1 MANKVQLK
9 AAGDRDFTDNYPF
22 AELTRIMGFDPRV
35 QPTPRPDEDF
45 EIDLEKELMGM
56 FDPGPDAPIGPAPT
70 QGYPQETDDNLR
82 ANDATSA
89 EALEEVFAANL
100 EEELS
105 ARADSW
111 DGAEEGASPAGESAA
126 EQTVMR
132 AEADPAHDG
141 DPEGVFDDLA
151 EVDMDF
157 GASSGQAGEEYEGDD
172 RAAEEH
178 AGDETVEASAFEDR
192 NTYRPVSFTP
202 GHASHAAPEQADGE
216 GDAERAAAPV
226 FNIRSYKSA
235 AQQYREARH
244 VQEVAPSS
252 EARAE
257 APLEEQAQRAK
268 GVDPF
273 DILAAL
279 GTERGLPQRRDP
291 LKAKPDTSAEL
302 PEEPA
307 APAPQGEPEI
317 QASKPADGTAYLVA
331 DERPFE
337 AEVARAEPETVE
349 READDVAAEAVPFLD
364 IRPVAPTE
372 YVAADD
378 AGETSG
384 EPVSGP
390 EPATPEIETTE
401 IEEPAIAIADDLD
414 IPVPAFL
421 TEARPAPVF
430 DELDEEFEQAFQA
443 LSRQGDAIRQAA
455 AAPEEPSRAQTSTD
469 IEQLFAEE
477 LGIGSAAASTVLAN
491 AAAGTEKENAGNRLD
506 AFEFDDAD
514 FLPEEFAEEARRELG
529 AAFAAEDAGAGN
541 RAGWP
546 TGLPQ
551 GRGKLVAVALAG
563 VVVLG
568 GIGVFALSG
577 SGGAT
582 GDKPLVLKADA
593 HPVKVK
599 PKNPGG
605 MTVPN
610 QDNKVYERVAD
621 GATAVAPEQKKLVSS
636 EEQPVD
642 ISAEAKNAASALPGV
657 FEGDQITPVDDDPAV
672 GNDTAA
678 AVSPAAAPK
687 EDIANLIKAAPKGE
701 DRLTPSQS
709 AASGRNDSDILTVTP
724 HKVKTMIVRADGTMV
739 PREEPV
745 SAEPASVSAS
755 QAAAEKAE
763 AATSTNLP
771 SAAPIPTHDPQA
783 QPAVTAA
790 KAPQPAA
797 PKTFERADRGQ
808 ISNAAEVAR
817 APSRPAEQPV
827 AATPQKVASAEPAPA
842 PAPVAEASGD
852 WSVQIASQPTAEAA
866 QKSYQNMARR
876 YASVLGGHAANI
888 VKADIAGKGTYY
900 RVRIAA
906 NSKEDAIA
914 LCTKYKAAGGSCFV
928 SK

>member
-9 AAGDRDFTDNYPF
+9 AAGDQDFTDNDPF

-70 QGYPQETDDNLR
+70 EGYPQESGDNFQ
-82 ANDATSA
+82 ANDAAST
-89 EALEEVFAANL
+89 EAIEEVFAANL

-105 ARADSW
+105 ARADS
-111 DGAEEGASPAGESAA
+111 PAIGEIA
-126 EQTVMR
+126 MR
-132 AEADPAHDG
+132 ADADPAG
-141 DPEGVFDDLA
+141 GPEGVFDDLA

-157 GASSGQAGEEYEGDD
+157 GGPSGRAGEAHEGDTGSD
-172 RAAEEH
+172 RTAEEG
-178 AGDETVEASAFEDR
+178 ADDEAVEASASEDR
-192 NTYRPVSFTP
+192 STYRPVFFAP
-202 GHASHAAPEQADGE
+202 GYAPHPAPEQADGE
-216 GDAERAAAPV
+216 RDGERTAAPV

-235 AQQYREARH
+235 AQQYREAHH
-244 VQEVAPSS
+244 VEEAAPSG
-252 EARAE
+252 EGRAQAPAEEPAPRAR
-257 APLEEQAQRAK
+257 

-291 LKAKPDTSAEL
+291 LKPKSDTNAEM

-307 APAPQGEPEI
+307 ASAAPAPQETEEPEI
-317 QASKPADGTAYLVA
+317 QATEYGAAYFEA
-331 DERPFE
+331 EDRPFE
-337 AEVARAEPETVE
+337 AEVAEAEPETPE
-349 READDVAAEAVPFLD
+349 IEADAMAVEAVPFLD
-364 IRPVAPTE
+364 IRPAAPTE
-372 YVAADD
+372 YIAVDEAEEGSVDPA
-378 AGETSG
+378 SG
-384 EPVSGP
+384 SEPGS
-390 EPATPEIETTE
+390 PEIETTQ

-421 TEARPAPVF
+421 TEVRPAPVY
-430 DELDEEFEQAFQA
+430 DELDEEFEQAFQT
-443 LSRQGDAIRQAA
+443 LSQHADAIRQAA
-455 AAPEEPSRAQTSTD
+455 VAPEEPSPAQQSSTD
-469 IEQLFAEE
+469 IERLFAEE
-477 LGIGSAAASTVLAN
+477 LGIGSAAAAAVPAN
-491 AAAGTEKENAGNRLD
+491 AAAGESTVHRAGDSLD

-514 FLPEEFAEEARRELG
+514 FLPDEFAQQARRELG
-529 AAFAAEDAGAGN
+529 AAFAAEDAGGGN
-541 RAGWP
+541 RAAWAM
-546 TGLPQ
+546 GLPQ
-551 GRGKLVAVALAG
+551 GRGKLVAAALAG

-568 GIGVFALSG
+568 GIGVFAFSG
-577 SGGAT
+577 SGSVT

-599 PKNPGG
+599 PKHPGG

-621 GATAVAPEQKKLVSS
+621 GATAVAPEQKKLVSA

-642 ISAEAKNAASALPGV
+642 ISAQAKNAASALPGV
-657 FEGDQITPVDDDPAV
+657 FEGDQIQPADDAPAV
-672 GNDTAA
+672 GRDTA
-678 AVSPAAAPK
+678 AVSPGAAPK
-687 EDIANLIKAAPKGE
+687 EAIADLIKTAAPKGE
-701 DRLTPSQS
+701 DRLTPSQDTS
-709 AASGRNDSDILTVTP
+709 AKRNDSDILTVTP
-724 HKVKTMIVRADGTMV
+724 HKVRTMIVRADGTMV

-745 SAEPASVSAS
+745 AAQPASVSAS
-755 QAAAEKAE
+755 QAAAETAE
-763 AATSTNLP
+763 AAAATSTNLP
-771 SAAPIPTHDPQA
+771 SAAPIPTHEPQA
-783 QPAVTAA
+783 ETAA
-790 KAPQPAA
+790 AAPKAPQPAA

-808 ISNAAEVAR
+808 ITSTAEVAP
-817 APSRPAEQPV
+817 APARHAEQPV
-827 AATPQKVASAEPAPA
+827 AAKPQKVASAEPAPTR
-842 PAPVAEASGD
+842 APVAEASGD

-866 QKSYQNMARR
+866 QTSYQNMARR
-876 YASVLGGHAANI
+876 YASVLGGHAVNI